1 MKKPTLLAAALALAA
16 AGAQGQEIT
25 WRVDFLEISGRIQGF
40 SWDNEPP
47 PPFERT
53 TLSGLVRGEDRN
65 GDGWIDKS
73 ELSELRF
80 GNDGFTGNYVTCE
93 STVNAYNYCSLSA
106 FRFAPDG
113 PLGPVFE
120 MSSQWEQRA
129 DWIRGE
135 RMASVETGQEYSFEY
150 YRERYGTYYWTE
162 DTTLQVTQ
170 ISPVPEPAQ
179 GLMLAAGLAT
189 LLGAR
194 GRRSGLS
201 RRA

>member
-1 MKKPTLLAAALALAA
+1 MKKRTLLAAALALAA
-16 AGAQGQEIT
+16 SGAQGQEIT
-25 WRVDFLEISGRIQGF
+25 WRVDFLEISGRTHGF

-65 GDGWIDKS
+65 QDGWIDRS
-73 ELSELRF
+73 ELNELRF
-80 GNDGFTGNYVTCE
+80 GNDGFTGNYAACGLIHDNE
-93 STVNAYNYCSLSA
+93 NYCVLTD
-106 FRFAPDG
+106 FRFAPEA

-120 MSSQWEQRA
+120 MSSQWEQRPP
-129 DWIRGE
+129 WMRE
-135 RMASVETGQEYSFEY
+135 RYAMVETGKEYRFEY
-150 YRERYGTYYWTE
+150 YRELYGTYYWTE

-170 ISPVPEPAQ
+170 ISAVPEPGH

-194 GRRSGLS
+194 RRHSGLS

>member
-16 AGAQGQEIT
+16 SGAQGQEIT
-25 WRVDFLEISGRIQGF
+25 WRVDFLEICGRTDGF
-40 SWDNEPP
+40 SWDHEPP

-65 GDGWIDKS
+65 DDGWIDES

-80 GNDGFTGNYVTCE
+80 GNDGFTGNYVNCE
-93 STVNAYNYCSLSA
+93 TTGDAYNYCALLA
-106 FRFAPDG
+106 FRFAPDS

-120 MSSQWEQRA
+120 MSSQWEQRG
-129 DWIRGE
+129 DGMRE
-135 RMASVETGQEYSFEY
+135 RFARVETGKEYRFEY
-150 YRERYGTYYWTE
+150 YRELYGSYYWTE

-170 ISPVPEPAQ
+170 ISAVPEPGH

-194 GRRSGLS
+194 CRRPVSS

>member
-1 MKKPTLLAAALALAA
+1 MKKRTLLAAALALAA
-16 AGAQGQEIT
+16 SGSQGQEIT
-25 WRVDFLEISGRIQGF
+25 WRVDFLEISGRTHGF

-65 GDGWIDKS
+65 DDGWIDES

-80 GNDGFTGNYVTCE
+80 GNDGFTGNYVNCE
-93 STVNAYNYCSLSA
+93 TTGDAYNYCALLA
-106 FRFAPDG
+106 FRFAPDS

-120 MSSQWEQRA
+120 MSSQWEQRG
-129 DWIRGE
+129 DGMRE
-135 RMASVETGQEYSFEY
+135 RFARVETGKEYRFEY
-150 YRERYGTYYWTE
+150 YRELYGSYYWTE

-170 ISPVPEPAQ
+170 ISAVPEPGH

-194 GRRSGLS
+194 RRRPVSS

>member
-1 MKKPTLLAAALALAA
+1 MKKRTLLAAALALAA
-16 AGAQGQEIT
+16 SGAQGQEIT
-25 WRVDFLEISGRIQGF
+25 WRVDFLEINGRTQGF

-47 PPFERT
+47 LPYERT

-65 GDGWIDKS
+65 RDGWIDES

-93 STVNAYNYCSLSA
+93 SAIEAYNYCALLA

-120 MSSQWEQRA
+120 MRSQWEQRA
-129 DWIRGE
+129 DWMRE
-135 RMASVETGQEYSFEY
+135 RYATVETGKEYRFEY
-150 YRERYGTYYWTE
+150 YRELYGSYYWTE

-170 ISPVPEPAQ
+170 ISAVPEPAH
-179 GLMLAAGLAT
+179 GAMLLAGLA
-189 LLGAR
+189 LLGL
-194 GRRSGLS
+194 RRRQAQPG
-201 RRA
+201 

>member
-1 MKKPTLLAAALALAA
+1 MKKRTMLATALALAA
-16 AGAQGQEIT
+16 SGSQGQEIT
-25 WRVDFLEISGRIQGF
+25 WRVDFLEISGRTHGF

-47 PPFERT
+47 PPFTRT

-65 GDGWIDKS
+65 GDGWIDRS

-93 STVNAYNYCSLSA
+93 SAVNAYNYCGLLA

-113 PLGPVFE
+113 PMGPVFE
-120 MSSQWEQRA
+120 MTSQWEQRA
-129 DWIRGE
+129 DWMRD
-135 RMASVETGQEYSFEY
+135 RYATVETGKEYRFEY
-150 YRERYGTYYWTE
+150 YRDLYGSYYWTE

-170 ISPVPEPAQ
+170 ISAVPEPGH

-189 LLGAR
+189 LFGAR
-194 GRRSGLS
+194 LRRSGLP

>member
-16 AGAQGQEIT
+16 SGAQGQEIT

-47 PPFERT
+47 PPFKPT
-53 TLSGLVRGEDRN
+53 TLSGLVRGEDRDQ
-65 GDGWIDKS
+65 DGWIDES

-93 STVNAYNYCSLSA
+93 TTGDAYNYCALLA
-106 FRFAPDG
+106 FRFAPDS

-120 MSSQWEQRA
+120 MSSQWEQRG
-129 DWIRGE
+129 DGMRE
-135 RMASVETGQEYSFEY
+135 RFARVETGQEYRFEY

-170 ISPVPEPAQ
+170 ISPVPEPAH
-179 GLMLAAGLAT
+179 GMMLAAGLAV
-189 LLGAR
+189 LLGA
-194 GRRSGLS
+194 GRRLRLS
-201 RRA
+201 RR